1 MATIENK
8 SRIIE
13 EMEETL
19 EGLNKSGIISER
31 SLKKLNVNLLTHKQ
45 MISEMLKNPVV
56 RTEIKRIKEELFRK
70 V

>member
-45 MISEMLKNPVV
+45 MISEMLK
-56 RTEIKRIKEELFRK
+56 KSCG
-70 V
+70 

>member
-1 MATIENK
+1 METVKNK

-13 EMEETL
+13 EMKETL

-45 MISEMLKNPVV
+45 MISEMLKNPGV
-56 RTEIKRIKEELFRK
+56 RAELKRIENVLFLK

>member
-1 MATIENK
+1 MATIKNK

>member
-1 MATIENK
+1 METVKNK

-13 EMEETL
+13 EMKETL

-45 MISEMLKNPVV
+45 MISEMLK
-56 RTEIKRIKEELFRK
+56 KSCG
-70 V
+70 